1 MIARGPRARL
11 QPLRLRTC
19 LLIATDDFRARTAK
33 GLFACGW
40 GLAGNMSASF
50 CGQLLLV
57 GLEVL
62 QPDRLRS
69 GCHVLPALVRHW
81 GASGSESESRPRG
94 CITSFQR
101 AWFRPTRLFAGRSS
115 VLRTLLG
122 TGQLRFAAG
131 SSSLG
136 SSSCT
141 LADFLSGPLGAGVRG
156 GASGSES
163 EPRRLRHQ
171 LPSQRCKHRQPLPTK
186 GLPS

>member
-1 MIARGPRARL
+1 MIVRGPRARL
-11 QPLRLRTC
+11 QPLRLRTR
-19 LLIATDDFRARTAK
+19 LLIATDEFRARTAK

-50 CGQLLLV
+50 CGRLLLV
-57 GLEVL
+57 GLELL
-62 QPDRLRS
+62 QLDRLRS
-69 GCHVLPALVRHW
+69 GCHVLSALVRHW

-136 SSSCT
+136 SSSCALT
-141 LADFLSGPLGAGVRG
+141 DFLSGHLDLGAGVRG

-163 EPRRLRHQ
+163 EPRKLHHQ
-171 LPSQRCKHRQPLPTK
+171 LPPRSVASTACRCQ
-186 GLPS
+186 